1 MITFKER
8 VLGLIVTRFE
18 VQYRLCHRMAVFK
31 TLYVGKR
38 ISAKLTNLAHAK
50 FFEFRVRMEGHAE
63 LVKSLNW
70 MRDNSVDNIL
80 FETFSV
86 TRPGSSN
93 EIVRGRCSRL

>member
-1 MITFKER
+1 M
-8 VLGLIVTRFE
+8 G
-18 VQYRLCHRMAVFK
+18 HAVGMRE
-31 TLYVGKR
+31 LSVE
-38 ISAKLTNLAHAK
+38 N
-50 FFEFRVRMEGHAE
+50 AE

-93 EIVRGRCSRL
+93 EIVCGRCSIMSPRIIGDSQTPTLEYRYP